1 MTLTKRDIAGK
12 VREEVRFKRKKKGP
26 QLFLFPEMDCVLLNR
41 KRAVEIVD
49 QLFEIMKKTL
59 AGGEDVSIRGFGK
72 FRVQFKWARPGRNPQ
87 TGEAIIIESR
97 RRVSFKVSPKLK
109 GKLNSKRA

>member
-12 VREEVRFKRKKKGP
+12 VRQEVRFRRKKKGP

-41 KRAVEIVD
+41 KRAAEIVD

-59 AGGEDVSIRGFGK
+59 AGGDDISIRGFGK
-72 FRVQFKWARPGRNPQ
+72 FHVQFKWARPGRNPR
-87 TGEAIIIESR
+87 TGEEIVIESR

-109 GKLNSKRA
+109 GKLNRKR